1 MRLMS
6 FFFGLYGSLTAIG
19 VAFLE
24 IWLRRLHPALSVA
37 LSSGE
42 AWRSL
47 ALIWAVLV
55 SLVAM
60 ISVFKR
66 PVLGIGLFG
75 LAIGLEYFGSRVFW
89 ILPLGFWIIAAGLA
103 LASYLWS
110 RSKMGTA
117 GEPNLD
123 AHLGDVV

>member
-1 MRLMS
+1 MS

-55 SLVAM
+55 ALAAI

-66 PVLGIGLFG
+66 PILAAGLFA
-75 LAIGLEYFGSRVFW
+75 LTIGLEYFGSHVFW
-89 ILPLGFWIIAAGLA
+89 IFPLAFWIIGAGLA
-103 LASYLWS
+103 IGSYLWS
-110 RSKMGTA
+110 RSKMGT
-117 GEPNLD
+117 GEEPNLD
-123 AHLGDVV
+123 THLGDVG

>member
-24 IWLRRLHPALSVA
+24 IWLRRLHPTLSVA
-37 LSSGE
+37 ISSGD

-55 SLVAM
+55 SFVAI
-60 ISVFKR
+60 ISVFKH
-66 PVLGIGLFG
+66 PILAIAFFG
-75 LAIGLEYFGSRVFW
+75 LSIGLEYFGSHVFW
-89 ILPLGFWIIAAGLA
+89 IFPLPFWIIAVGFA
-103 LASYLWS
+103 LASHLWLQ
-110 RSKMGTA
+110 SKKRA
-117 GEPNLD
+117 VEEPKPD
-123 AHLGDVV
+123 AHLGDVI